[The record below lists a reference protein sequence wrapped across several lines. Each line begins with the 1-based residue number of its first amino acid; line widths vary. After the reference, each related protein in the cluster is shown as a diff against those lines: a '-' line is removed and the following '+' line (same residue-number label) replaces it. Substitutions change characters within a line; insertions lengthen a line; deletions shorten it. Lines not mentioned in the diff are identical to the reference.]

1 MNNLIFRSP
10 KISDLI
16 QLLDYINTLSK
27 EKTYIRKQGGLISLE
42 GERKYLSELIKDIE
56 NKKAEAIFAF
66 IENEL
71 IGVADLKLGFGAE
84 RHVGLFGITVRKEFR
99 GQGIGKELMKRVI
112 AVAKENLPTLEI
124 ITLSVFA
131 DNKVARNLYQSF
143 GFREFGSLPK
153 GVIRKGEYSD
163 HVYMYLSAISS

>member
-56 NKKAEAIFAF
+56 NKKLEVEI
-66 IENEL
+66 NS
-71 IGVADLKLGFGAE
+71 LKFHAK
-84 RHVGLFGITVRKEFR
+84 GLKIKE
-99 GQGIGKELMKRVI
+99 KNHLK
-112 AVAKENLPTLEI
+112 KL
-124 ITLSVFA
+124 
-131 DNKVARNLYQSF
+131 
-143 GFREFGSLPK
+143 
-153 GVIRKGEYSD
+153 
-163 HVYMYLSAISS
+163 

>member
-56 NKKAEAIFAF
+56 KNKAVAIFAF
-66 IENEL
+66 VENEL

-99 GQGIGKELMKRVI
+99 G
-112 AVAKENLPTLEI
+112 
-124 ITLSVFA
+124 
-131 DNKVARNLYQSF
+131 
-143 GFREFGSLPK
+143 
-153 GVIRKGEYSD
+153 
-163 HVYMYLSAISS
+163 